1 MAEEPSSFAKGEVKL
16 SITQLF
22 SGLLDSY
29 RRMHMPMGQYVTF
42 ILVPSAAFLFISL
55 LVALLVD
62 LPLMIRLPIPLLGL
76 LAFGSAVFYPK
87 ILLSQRKKQ
96 LNNRFHLMVTHMTVL
111 ATTKIDRMEVF
122 RELAKEEEYGELSA
136 ELRRIVELVDTWNQ
150 SLDDAC
156 RRRAKEVPSEA
167 VSDFLDRLAYTLG
180 AGQSLEDYLLTEQE
194 QIISNYATVYEGTL
208 ENLEVMKDLYLSMIL
223 SMTFALVFAV
233 VLPVLTGTDP
243 TMTVS
248 AVIVM
253 FIFVQSGF
261 FLAIRSMAPYD
272 PVWYHPEHYPSPI
285 DDRLQKAMI
294 VGVGLASVLTFL
306 SIGSMFGFS
315 PIALGTLV
323 PLLGPPLPL
332 PLYAV
337 VPVTPLIVPGIVL
350 RSAEQRI
357 KGRDEEFPSFIRAL
371 GATEGAKQS
380 TTSAVLKSLRKKDF
394 GPLSDNVDNL
404 YKRLNMRIE
413 PIEAWRYF
421 TAECRSYLI
430 QTFSEMYLIGREMGG
445 SPKQLGEL
453 IAANMNQVLQLRQKR
468 KQATTTMV
476 GLLYGITA
484 ASTFAFFIGLQ
495 VVNILA
501 DMSLGLSN
509 TGNFDVASL
518 INTSVYNIPLIE
530 FLLVVIIMFNAM
542 LSALM
547 IRVADGGHKANTYMH
562 FVILSWIG
570 AIVAIMTKWLVTQF
584 LAI

>member
-1 MAEEPSSFAKGEVKL
+1 MAQSEAD
-16 SITQLF
+16 
-22 SGLLDSY
+22 SGLDLTITETVQGLIESY
-29 RRMHMPMGQYVTF
+29 RQMTIPLERYLFF
-42 ILVPSAAFLFISL
+42 ILVPSAVFFVLSTVA
-55 LVALLVD
+55 ALLLD
-62 LPLMIRLPIPLLGL
+62 LPLMIRAPIPLLGF
-76 LAFGSAVFYPK
+76 LALASAVFYPK
-87 ILLSQRKKQ
+87 ILLSQRKRE
-96 LNNRFHLMVTHMTVL
+96 LNNRFHLLITHMTVL

-122 RELAKEEEYGELSA
+122 RTLAKEEEYGELA
-136 ELRRIVELVDTWNQ
+136 MEMHRIVQLVDTWNQ

-156 RRRAKEVPSEA
+156 RRRAKEVPSDA
-167 VSDFLDRLAYTLG
+167 FSDFLDRLAYTLG
-180 AGQSLEDYLLTEQE
+180 AGQSLEDYLLSEQE
-194 QIISNYATVYEGTL
+194 QIIQHYTTVYRSSL
-208 ENLEVMKDLYLSMIL
+208 DSLEVMKDLYLSMIL

-233 VLPVLTGTDP
+233 VLPVLTGTNP

-253 FIFVQSGF
+253 FIFVQTGF

-272 PVWYHPEHYPSPI
+272 PVWFHPEEYPSPI
-285 DDRLQKAMI
+285 EERLDKSI
-294 VGVGLASVLTFL
+294 YVGVGLSMVLLFITL
-306 SIGSMFGFS
+306 GGMFGVS
-315 PIALGTLV
+315 PITLNDLLFFTDSV
-323 PLLGPPLPL
+323 PLPM
-332 PLYAV
+332 YAV
-337 VPVTPLIVPGIVL
+337 VPITPMLIPGIVF
-350 RSAEQRI
+350 RQEEERI
-357 KGRDEEFPSFIRAL
+357 KGRDGEFPSFIRAL

-380 TTSAVLKSLRKKDF
+380 TTGQVLRTLRKKDF
-394 GPLSDNVDNL
+394 GPLTANINDL

-413 PIEAWRYF
+413 PTAAWRYF
-421 TAECRSYLI
+421 TADCRSYLI

-501 DMSLGLSN
+501 QMSLDLNSSSQLDVN
-509 TGNFDVASL
+509 TL

-530 FLLVVIIMFNAM
+530 FLLVIIIMFSAM

-547 IRVADGGHKANTYMH
+547 IRTIDGGHKANTYLH
-562 FVILSWIG
+562 FVMLAWIG
-570 AIVAIMTKWLVTQF
+570 GITGTFTKWLVTQF